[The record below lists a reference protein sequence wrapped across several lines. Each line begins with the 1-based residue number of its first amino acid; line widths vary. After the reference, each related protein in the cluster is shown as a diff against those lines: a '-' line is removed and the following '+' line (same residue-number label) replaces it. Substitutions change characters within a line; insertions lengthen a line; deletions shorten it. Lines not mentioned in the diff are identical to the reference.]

1 MRNSEAPAFV
11 NRPVQ
16 TIPHDLRY
24 ASRLLLKSPGFSAV
38 AIAVL
43 ALGIGANT
51 AVFSIVN
58 AMLFKP
64 IPSDGPGIVGIYSRD
79 TAKPDDYDAFSW
91 PGYEVVR
98 GARELFTDVAAQ
110 TMTMVG
116 VSEGERTRRSFVSVV
131 STTYF
136 QTLGVHLAAGRPFS
150 AEEERPGAEIPVL
163 VAGYQVAR
171 KAGVA
176 PADLVGQTV
185 RVNARDFTVIGVA
198 PEGFAG
204 TMALIAPEL
213 WLPTGVYSSVA
224 GAMFT
229 SERTTDLTN
238 PKSKPLMLVGRL
250 RDGVTAEGAAA
261 QLAVLSRQFVEHD
274 PVDSKDHE
282 LMVQKLPR
290 LAVSTS
296 PQTDTQTATLGV
308 LLMGMAGLVLLIA
321 CLNLANM
328 LLARGTAR
336 RKEIALR
343 LALGSGRGRVI
354 RQLLTES
361 LLIALLGGAAGL
373 VLAVWGTT
381 LLTSTFAAVLPLVV
395 TFDAAPDVRV
405 LAATM
410 GFCVLSTLVAGL
422 APACRVTRPDVLPD
436 LKEQP
441 AEHGGG
447 RRFSLRNLLV
457 VGQVALSLALL
468 TAAGLFM
475 RGAVKA
481 SAADPGFPL
490 EGGIVGGLDP
500 ALGGYDEAR
509 GIAAYRNILQRVRST
524 PGVQSASLASL
535 IPFGEF
541 NEVPLVQKAGTPPAP
556 EGQTEAGVGATLAI
570 VGADYFDT
578 LRLPVQRGRGFTPGE
593 EQSATGA
600 LIAVIDEPLSRRLFG
615 DDDPIGQRVQLQ
627 RSRDRHFEVVGVVRG
642 VRQDLFDKTP
652 VPHIYLAIGQ
662 NYRGSMHLHVRAA
675 AGGTEAAL
683 ASLLGTVRQQVRLAD
698 PGVPLD
704 NLRTLQQ
711 HRDGSIALWAVNT
724 GARLFSVFGGVA
736 LLLALIGVYGVKS
749 YVVSRRTREIGIRMA
764 LGATSSNVLWLV
776 LRESLALT
784 VSGLGLGLLIAWG
797 VAKAVSGMLYEVSAI
812 DPVVFGVA
820 PLVLGAAAT
829 AASYLPARRATRI
842 VPVRALRAE

>member
-1 MRNSEAPAFV
+1 MRNRPALPFV

-16 TIPHDLRY
+16 TIPQDLRY
-24 ASRLLLKSPGFSAV
+24 ATRLLLKTPGFTIVAV
-38 AIAVL
+38 LVL

-58 AMLFKP
+58 AMLFQP

-79 TAKPDDYDAFSW
+79 TTRPDSYDPFSW
-91 PGYEVVR
+91 GGYEIVR
-98 GARELFTDVAAQ
+98 GGHEVFADVSAQ
-110 TMTMVG
+110 TFTMVG

-131 STTYF
+131 SASYF
-136 QTLGVHLAAGRPFS
+136 ATLGVQLAAGRPFS
-150 AEEERPGAEIPVL
+150 DDEERPGSEIPV
-163 VAGYQVAR
+163 VIAGHQAAR

-176 PADLVGQTV
+176 AAGLVGRTV
-185 RVNARDFTVIGVA
+185 RINARDFTVIGVT

-204 TMALIAPEL
+204 SMALIAPEF
-213 WLPTGVYSSVA
+213 WLPTGVYSSIA
-224 GAMFT
+224 DQMFT
-229 SERTTDLTN
+229 GDRRADLTN
-238 PKSKPLMLVGRL
+238 PAHKALILVGRL
-250 RDGVTAEGAAA
+250 QDGVTAEGASAK
-261 QLAVLSRQFVEHD
+261 LAVLSREFVEND
-274 PVDSKDHE
+274 PVESKGHE

-290 LAVSTS
+290 LSVSTS
-296 PQTDTQTATLGV
+296 PQTDTQTATLGA
-308 LLMGMAGLVLLIA
+308 LLMGMAALVLLVA
-321 CLNLANM
+321 CLNLTNM

-343 LALGSGRGRVI
+343 LALGSGRARVI

-361 LLIALLGGAAGL
+361 FLIALVGGAAGL

-395 TFDAAPDVRV
+395 SFDTAPDTRV

-410 GFCVLSTLVAGL
+410 AFCVLSTLVAGL
-422 APACRVTRPDVLPD
+422 APAWRVTRPDVLPD

-441 AEHGGG
+441 AEQGGG
-447 RRFSLRNLLV
+447 RRLSMRNLLV
-457 VGQVALSLALL
+457 VGQVALSLGLL

-481 SAADPGFPL
+481 AATDPGFPL

-509 GIAAYRNILQRVRST
+509 GRAAYRNMLERVRST
-524 PGVQSASLASL
+524 PGVESASLASL

-541 NEVPLVQKAGTPPAP
+541 NDAPLVQKAGSPPAP
-556 EGQTEAGVGATLAI
+556 EGQRETGVESTLTI
-570 VGADYFDT
+570 VGTDYFET
-578 LRLPVQRGRGFTPGE
+578 LRLPVLRGRGFSAGE
-593 EQSATGA
+593 EQSASGPPVA
-600 LIAVIDEPLSRRLFG
+600 IIDEPLARQLFG
-615 DDDPIGQRVQLQ
+615 DEDPIGQRIQLQ
-627 RSRDRHFEVVGVVRG
+627 RSRDRRLEVVGVVRG
-642 VRQDLFDKTP
+642 IRHDLFDKMP
-652 VPHIYLAIGQ
+652 VAHIYLPFGQ
-662 NYRGSMHLHVRAA
+662 NYRGSMHLHVRV
-675 AGGTEAAL
+675 AGSSD
-683 ASLLGTVRQQVRLAD
+683 ASQATVLGAVRQQVRLAD
-698 PGVPLD
+698 AGVPLN

-736 LLLALIGVYGVKS
+736 LLLAVIGVYGVKS

-776 LRESLALT
+776 LRESVALT
-784 VSGLGLGLLIAWG
+784 ASGLGLGLLIAWG
-797 VAKAVSGMLYEVSAI
+797 VAKAVSGMLYEVSSL
-812 DPVVFGVA
+812 DPLVFGLA
-820 PLVLGAAAT
+820 PVVLGAAAT
-829 AASYLPARRATRI
+829 AASYFPARRATRI